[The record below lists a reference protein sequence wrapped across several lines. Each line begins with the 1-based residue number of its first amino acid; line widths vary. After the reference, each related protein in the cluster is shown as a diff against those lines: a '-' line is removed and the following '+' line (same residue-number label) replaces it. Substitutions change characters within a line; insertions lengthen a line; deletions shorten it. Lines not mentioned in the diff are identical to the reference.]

1 MRWSRHV
8 GTTEAVSD
16 APLLPD
22 VSTCT
27 GGQTSGRKAS
37 DRSQEKE
44 EEKARHAQTRRVF
57 SVSLMEISVTF
68 LSRSDIF
75 SAREA
80 SLSLKGSTQTLSDVY
95 ISSFLYSGFHL
106 SALSRE
112 G

>member
-1 MRWSRHV
+1 M
-8 GTTEAVSD
+8 EAVSD

-37 DRSQEKE
+37 DRSEEK

-80 SLSLKGSTQTLSDVY
+80 SLSLKGSTQTMSDVY

-112 G
+112 D